1 MPPAK
6 NVRVQLFPR
15 RKAGDQV
22 YPEKGRQPVKVD
34 LETISSM
41 FGMPQPEAARV
52 LDLSLTALKQVCRK
66 LGITR
71 WPYKRPCK
79 RGKRSRSNETTALR
93 SSTINAGVAPS
104 STTPSSTKSIEAVV
118 AAPAIVVTEE
128 DCASDSYSVADTT
141 RYFDSEEEWEAI
153 TCPSAQSSREH
164 QDEEE
169 HNVMQDLQDPSHAS
183 HLLDAAH
190 EHDLGWLVSES
201 DEQDATSEE
210 WMVEMALRERFAE
223 IRRIKGQ
230 ENSTAASAPYSFG
243 PAAHDAFNRHGVRC
257 W

>member
-1 MPPAK
+1 MQATFPSSCHASGMPPAK

-104 STTPSSTKSIEAVV
+104 CRYETPSAASYISTGFRCNA
-118 AAPAIVVTEE
+118 
-128 DCASDSYSVADTT
+128 
-141 RYFDSEEEWEAI
+141 
-153 TCPSAQSSREH
+153 SREAK
-164 QDEEE
+164 
-169 HNVMQDLQDPSHAS
+169 N
-183 HLLDAAH
+183 
-190 EHDLGWLVSES
+190 
-201 DEQDATSEE
+201 
-210 WMVEMALRERFAE
+210 
-223 IRRIKGQ
+223 
-230 ENSTAASAPYSFG
+230 
-243 PAAHDAFNRHGVRC
+243 
-257 W
+257 